1 MCHADD
7 TPLYTDNTRH
17 STNGIGQMRQCRDW
31 GKLEAWAKTHTA
43 CFRYGNF
50 VVDEKKEYQ
59 VGRFKFCPDYSPYL
73 SRVRRYYGMGEDWFP
88 SHLPYEDVE

>member
-1 MCHADD
+1 M
-7 TPLYTDNTRH
+7 
-17 STNGIGQMRQCRDW
+17 
-31 GKLEAWAKTHTA
+31 EAWAKTHTA

-50 VVDEKKEYQ
+50 VVDEKKEDQ
-59 VGRFKFCPDYSPYL
+59 IGRFKFCPDDSPYL